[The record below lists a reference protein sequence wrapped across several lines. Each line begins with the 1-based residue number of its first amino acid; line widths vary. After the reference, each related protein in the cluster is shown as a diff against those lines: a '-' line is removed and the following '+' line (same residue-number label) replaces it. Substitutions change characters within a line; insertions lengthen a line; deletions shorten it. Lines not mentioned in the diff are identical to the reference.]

1 MFSRSHEERLR
12 RLARNL
18 EKLAEKDRER
28 IRADEEY
35 LALRQAAAGELHQIL
50 TAFVAEVNALV
61 TEVKLDL
68 SPVQWPAGS
77 LNYNEPNVFQINVSG
92 RVIQVTFQVTDKL
105 RERVEIRAEY
115 TLVGSVRWFNQELLE
130 REEVREDRLYYCV
143 GRSERGWRYVDSRS
157 QKMGVFDGDYL
168 TGLLEQL
175 TG

>member
-28 IRADEEY
+28 IKADEEF
-35 LALRQAAAGELHQIL
+35 LALRQAAASELHQL
-50 TAFVAEVNALV
+50 LADFVAEVNALV

-68 SPVQWPAGS
+68 SPVRWLAGS
-77 LNYNEPNVFQINVSG
+77 LNYNEPNIFQINVSG
-92 RVIQVTFQVTDKL
+92 RVIQVSFQVTDKL
-105 RERVEIRAEY
+105 RERVEIRTDY

-143 GRSERGWRYVDSRS
+143 GRTDRGWRFVDARS
-157 QKMGVFDGDYL
+157 QKMGVFGADYL
-168 TGLLEQL
+168 AGLLEQL
-175 TG
+175 VG